1 MCVLNMALKTPL
13 LLTLFYL
20 YSYCCCCDDR
30 DSGNSD
36 NSSDYRIGQQQKGDR
51 EEVFASKTLPKK
63 TEIAVAKPEQQ
74 WRCRHHH

>member
-20 YSYCCCCDDR
+20 YSYCCCDDR
-30 DSGNSD
+30 DSDNSD
-36 NSSDYRIGQQQKGDR
+36 NSSDYRIGQQQGDR
-51 EEVFASKTLPKK
+51 EEAFASKTLPKK